1 MYDFISFLL
10 GWGIVYAFVS
20 LANDDGIKREEQTIK
35 NVLISFVIIV
45 LVHLFY

>member
-10 GWGIVYAFVS
+10 DWAIVYAFVS
-20 LANDDGIKREEQTIK
+20 LANDDGIEREEQTIK

-45 LVHLFY
+45 FVHLFY